1 MKKILIAID
10 DSEGALKAVDSIG
23 QLLAGASDVKITIL
37 HVIPNLPAPL
47 WDDGHILTEEERE
60 ARKQVIDKWLSN
72 QKLNLQRMFDKA
84 VERLTKRGIG
94 RGQIE
99 TKTVTDTL
107 DVAEKILYEAKD
119 GGYQML
125 AIGRHG
131 YSKAKR
137 LIMGSVATAVVNHGA
152 GIAICVV
159 E

>member
-10 DSEGALKAVDSIG
+10 ESEGALKAVDFIG
-23 QLLAGASDVKITIL
+23 RLFSGAADLKITVL

-60 ARKQVIDKWLSN
+60 ARQQVIDRWLEN
-72 QKLNLQRMFDKA
+72 QKGKLQRVFGAA
-84 VERLTKRGIG
+84 VEKLTKNGISPDK
-94 RGQIE
+94 IE

-107 DVAEKILYEAKD
+107 DVAEKILYETKE
-119 GGYQML
+119 GGYQLL
-125 AIGRHG
+125 AVGRHG

-137 LIMGSVATAVVNHGA
+137 LVMGSVATAIINQGG
-152 GIAICVV
+152 GIAVCVV